1 MPQLVKSV
9 QGEILEVTTGSVETL
24 RPIVG
29 KIQNT
34 DYIKLDGFIAYLQ
47 NFTNVMSSEELKK
60 PIMFGL
66 KNMTTQV
73 VLEISY

>member
-1 MPQLVKSV
+1 MANV
-9 QGEILEVTTGSVETL
+9 EIKFKDCSTHN
-24 RPIVG
+24 
-29 KIQNT
+29 QNT